1 MQTPK
6 LQHLV
11 QDIDRHFNHR
21 TDIEYVEVS
30 RQEWEAIKA
39 AIANPEKKAAQH
51 KIKSFG
57 FSG

>member
-21 TDIEYVEVS
+21 ADIEYVEVS
-30 RQEWEAIKA
+30 REEWEAIKA
-39 AIANPEKKAAQH
+39 AIATHDKKAAPQY
-51 KIKSFG
+51 KTG
-57 FSG
+57 FAR